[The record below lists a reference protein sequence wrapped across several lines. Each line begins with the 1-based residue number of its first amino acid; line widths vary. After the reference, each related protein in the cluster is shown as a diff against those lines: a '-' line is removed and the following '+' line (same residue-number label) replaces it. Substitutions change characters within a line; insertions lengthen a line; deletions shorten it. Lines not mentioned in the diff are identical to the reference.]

1 MILNNYW
8 AWKYAIETNIYYTYN
23 QQAKDST
30 RQTTIKGTDGQT
42 YRMAS
47 NIAQGDYI
55 IPNIKMSGTLTH
67 SVSESASEINVED
80 YALQDEISNISVTST
95 SLTYNNTNNSMKYVF
110 SCNGTNNNSDAIT
123 IRKIGLKKRMNTWNT
138 SSGAQEN
145 WYFLF
150 AVVDLE
156 GPITVPAGQGY
167 TIVVDMTEQ

>member
-55 IPNIKMSGTLTH
+55 IPNI
-67 SVSESASEINVED
+67 D
-80 YALQDEISNISVTST
+80 YLVKNRNKIITNKNLKDK
-95 SLTYNNTNNSMKYVF
+95 YNNKNGVFASPKY
-110 SCNGTNNNSDAIT
+110 
-123 IRKIGLKKRMNTWNT
+123 R
-138 SSGAQEN
+138 
-145 WYFLF
+145 
-150 AVVDLE
+150 
-156 GPITVPAGQGY
+156 Y
-167 TIVVDMTEQ
+167 TIQYK